1 MTKKI
6 YLVFNVV
13 GNHEYTIITKIN
25 GKGREVTTLF
35 RSLSSD
41 WTEAVRGEK
50 VLRMTDNGN
59 GITFDREMQDLDYS
73 ELAELKILLRFN
85 QKIDNAYSDETW
97 RIIESK
103 HFFEI

>member
-1 MTKKI
+1 MAKKI

-13 GNHEYTIITKIN
+13 GNHEYTITKKN
-25 GKGREVTTLF
+25 SAKGEVTTLF

-50 VLRMTDNGN
+50 VLKMIDSGN
-59 GITFDREMQDLDYS
+59 GVTFDREMQSLDYS
-73 ELAELKILLRFN
+73 ELAELQILLRFN
-85 QKIDNAYSDETW
+85 QKVDKAYSDETW